1 VAYPASRQSPASSR
15 AAATASADSGASL
28 ATVTADLAA
37 PGGRLDH
44 AVRQVVVE
52 QPERDGLKRLGRR
65 RHPGQDVDAVL
76 VVLDHLLQAADLA
89 LDLAIGPEW
98 I

>member
-1 VAYPASRQSPASSR
+1 
-15 AAATASADSGASL
+15 
-28 ATVTADLAA
+28 
-37 PGGRLDH
+37 
-44 AVRQVVVE
+44 VRQVVVE